1 MKARTEAGRVR
12 RALNLGPRV
21 PGGVPMRRLDRW
33 QAETMREELAD
44 LYVESSFAAPGQGYR
59 QREDFLRRLAADV
72 RRPGFDMLIA
82 QGGTLAGCVFG
93 FPVGREGSWWQGFIG
108 TLPEN
113 LEQLTASG
121 HAFAVSEIMI
131 HPHERDRG
139 TGRRL
144 QEALLADQDASL
156 GVTMVDGADAA
167 ACAAF
172 LSWGWLEVGEA
183 RAEGAPSGL
192 RVLVS
197 RLGEPTAENQDGLT
211 HDART
216 QPPEGSAEPR

>member
-1 MKARTEAGRVR
+1 
-12 RALNLGPRV
+12 
-21 PGGVPMRRLDRW
+21 
-33 QAETMREELAD
+33 
-44 LYVESSFAAPGQGYR
+44 
-59 QREDFLRRLAADV
+59 
-72 RRPGFDMLIA
+72 MLIA
-82 QGGTLAGCVFG
+82 QGRTLTGCVFG
-93 FPVGREGSWWQGFIG
+93 FPVGREGSWWQGVDG

-121 HAFAVSEIMI
+121 HVFAIGEIMV
-131 HPHERDRG
+131 HPHERDQG

-172 LSWGWLEVGEA
+172 ASWGWLEVGEA
-183 RAEGAPSGL
+183 RAEHAPNGL
-192 RVLVS
+192 RVLV
-197 RLGEPTAENQDGLT
+197 RQLGERTAENPDGLT

-216 QPPEGSAEPR
+216 QPPEGSAEPL

>member
-12 RALNLGPRV
+12 RALNLRPRV

-82 QGGTLAGCVFG
+82 QGRTLVGCVCG
-93 FPVGREGSWWQGFIG
+93 YPVGRDGSWWDGFVG

-167 ACAAF
+167 ACAC
-172 LSWGWLEVGEA
+172 W
-183 RAEGAPSGL
+183 
-192 RVLVS
+192 
-197 RLGEPTAENQDGLT
+197 
-211 HDART
+211 
-216 QPPEGSAEPR
+216 

>member
-1 MKARTEAGRVR
+1 MR
-12 RALNLGPRV
+12 RALNLRPRV
-21 PGGVPMRRLDRW
+21 PGSVPMRRLDRW

-82 QGGTLAGCVFG
+82 QGRTLAGCVFG
-93 FPVGREGSWWQGFIG
+93 FPVGRDGSWWQGFVG
-108 TLPEN
+108 TLPEH

-121 HAFAVSEIMI
+121 HVFAVSEIMI
-131 HPHERDRG
+131 HPHERERG
-139 TGRRL
+139 TGQRL

-156 GVTMVDGADAA
+156 GVTMVDGADAV

-172 LSWGWLEVGEA
+172 QSWGWLGVGEA
-183 RAEGAPSGL
+183 RVGRATTDL
-192 RVLVS
+192 RVLV
-197 RLGEPTAENQDGLT
+197 RQLGERTAENPDGLT

-216 QPPEGSAEPR
+216 QPPEGSAGPL